1 MTGASTTFGDE
12 PSKLKKGRRVSP
24 AYASLRGGGLA
35 AYGLLKKRR
44 GFVAAPAFMASKGDF
59 FL

>member
-1 MTGASTTFGDE
+1 MQELVYTPILPLYTANIQLFFE
-12 PSKLKKGRRVSP
+12 NFPKKAIP
-24 AYASLRGGGLA
+24 FPYMF
-35 AYGLLKKRR
+35 LKKRR